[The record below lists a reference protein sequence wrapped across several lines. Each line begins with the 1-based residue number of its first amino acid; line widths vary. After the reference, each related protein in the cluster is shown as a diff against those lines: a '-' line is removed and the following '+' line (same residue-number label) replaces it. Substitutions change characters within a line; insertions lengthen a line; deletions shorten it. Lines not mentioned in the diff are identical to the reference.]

1 MAGVM
6 MFEFIHDYIVH
17 ERKNALEAFLN
28 SREGN
33 TKKAT
38 LLKTQYDRREA
49 VRLAQEVKNSR
60 DAAQEILEGVINR
73 PRGFDQIPKNYEQFK
88 KLMKEVGA

>member
-1 MAGVM
+1 
-6 MFEFIHDYIVH
+6 MFEFIHDYIVN

-49 VRLAQEVKNSR
+49 VRLA
-60 DAAQEILEGVINR
+60 
-73 PRGFDQIPKNYEQFK
+73 
-88 KLMKEVGA
+88 

>member
-1 MAGVM
+1 MTKDEPSEFNIWADPNVKNMAGIM
-6 MFEFIHDYIVH
+6 MFEFIHDYIVY

-38 LLKTQYDRREA
+38 LLKTQHDRREA
-49 VRLAQEVKNSR
+49 VRLA
-60 DAAQEILEGVINR
+60 
-73 PRGFDQIPKNYEQFK
+73 
-88 KLMKEVGA
+88 

>member
-1 MAGVM
+1 MAGIM

-33 TKKAT
+33 TKRAT
-38 LLKTQYDRREA
+38 VLKTQYDRREA
-49 VRLAQEVKNSR
+49 VRLAEEVKKSR
-60 DAAQEILEGVINR
+60 DAAQEVLDRVINR
-73 PRGFDQIPKNYEQFK
+73 PRAHDQIPPNYEQFK
-88 KLMKEVGA
+88 KLMKEFGA